1 MSGQCVTPG
10 LDRASE
16 VFRADLSVLARLV
29 PASLVRG
36 VLAQAQVV
44 SRTRRTSAVLGVY
57 LVLAMTLFAPLGLCR
72 VFTKLTGVDGRP
84 GGAVP
89 SASSLR
95 KRRAGLGFEVFELL
109 FRRLAQAGPQAQRYA
124 GFTVCAWDGTTIS
137 VPDTPDN
144 EALGRKVNGKRQGP
158 FPLVRMLVLVS
169 VGSRALI
176 GAVVDGVRTA
186 EYKMALQLVELLDDS
201 MLLLADRAFPGYE
214 LWCRAAGTRAQLL
227 WRVSKSIPIR
237 IEQVLPDGSGI
248 GWWAAPTGMSQ
259 RRRAELG
266 LPDRVQV
273 RVIAGWITVIDTAG
287 VRRSQPYRLLTTL
300 LDEQQHPAAELLEL
314 YGRRWQV
321 ELTIKGL
328 KCVQHRGI
336 LRSKT
341 LTGVLQESWA
351 MLCMNQLLRL
361 EAARAADDSATTIAQ
376 IGFTALVD
384 RFRDAIVR
392 TAGRTGA
399 TTELGRLRH
408 TIRQDVTT
416 LDVRIRRYDRV
427 VKTWASKFPAKRSHH
442 GGAQIHLHYTVDTHP
457 DTHTTSNQQETTK
470 INS

>member
-1 MSGQCVTPG
+1 MPSLG
-10 LDRASE
+10 RASE
-16 VFRADLSVLARLV
+16 AFRADLSVLARLV
-29 PASLVRG
+29 PVSLVRE
-36 VLAQAQVV
+36 VLVEAKVV

-57 LVLAMTLFAPLGLCR
+57 LVLAMTLFPALGLCR
-72 VFTKLTGVDGRP
+72 VFTKVTGADGRP
-84 GGAVP
+84 GGRVP

-95 KRRAGLGFEVFELL
+95 KRRAGLGHEVFELL
-109 FRRLAQAGPQAQRYA
+109 FKRLATAGPQAERYA
-124 GFTVCAWDGTTIS
+124 GWMLVAWDGTT
-137 VPDTPDN
+137 VPVPETADN
-144 EALGRKVNGKRQGP
+144 EVLGRKVNGKRPGP

-169 VGSRALI
+169 CGSRALI

-186 EYKMALQLVELLDDS
+186 EYKMALQLVDRLDDS

-227 WRVSKSIPIR
+227 WRVSKSIPVR

-248 GWWAAPTGMSQ
+248 GWWAAPGDMSR

-266 LPDRVQV
+266 LPERIQV
-273 RVIAGWITVIDTAG
+273 RVITGRITVIDPAG

-300 LDEQQHPAAELLEL
+300 TDHQQHPAAQLLEL

-328 KCVQHRGI
+328 KCVQHPGM

-341 LTGVLQESWA
+341 LTGVMQESWA

-361 EAARAADDSATTIAQ
+361 EAARAAEDSATTIAQ

-384 RFRDAIVR
+384 RYRDAVIR
-392 TAGRTGA
+392 TAGRRGA
-399 TTELGRLRH
+399 AAELARTRDA
-408 TIRQDVTT
+408 IRQDVTR
-416 LDVRIRRYDRV
+416 LDLRIRRYDRV

-442 GGAQIHLHYTVDTHP
+442 GGTQIHLHYTVEALP
-457 DTHTTSNQQETTK
+457 DTPTPINQQEPIK